1 MSTRAVSK
9 LTKGYPACNIF
20 KKFKFDYLP
29 FYNLDWNYIPSCTSS
44 DGVLQLCQVLSNYI
58 QLVRSCAY
66 KIHGQTD
73 EQGDSYILY
82 WMVFNIIFYF
92 NT

>member
-20 KKFKFDYLP
+20 KKFKLDYLP
-29 FYNLDWNYIPSCTSS
+29 FYNLDRNYIPSCTSS
-44 DGVLQLCQVLSNYI
+44 DGVLQLCQVLCNSI
-58 QLVRSCAY
+58 QLIRRSCAY

-73 EQGDSYILY
+73 GQGDSYISQTL
-82 WMVFNIIFYF
+82 FAGGI
-92 NT
+92 TR